1 MKRITVLLVLV
12 ICLVGCA
19 ASQNGAV
26 QENGNKYVVMFLVDP
41 GIESG
46 MDATLIEQQK
56 QVASW
61 MENDLLRMLNRA
73 GYQASTIRN
82 RSEFHAGPG
91 TYLLQARIERYNP
104 GSQAARMIV
113 GFGAGAASLDINYQ
127 IVNGHGKQLVD
138 RADGVGSGRGWTY
151 CCRELN
157 QRMLNQLSANIGQ

>member
-1 MKRITVLLVLV
+1 M
-12 ICLVGCA
+12 
-19 ASQNGAV
+19 
-26 QENGNKYVVMFLVDP
+26 DP

-46 MDATLIEQQK
+46 MDAQLIEQRR

-61 MENDLLRMLNRA
+61 MENDLLSMLTRA
-73 GYQASTIRN
+73 GYQASTIR
-82 RSEFHAGPG
+82 SSGEFQAQPG
-91 TYLLQARIERYNP
+91 AYLVQARIARYNP

-127 IVNGHGKQLVD
+127 IVNGQGKQLVD

-157 QRMLNQLSANIGQ
+157 QRMLNQLTATVGQ